1 MSIINQFMKKIWH
14 IGNRSWIVT
23 TVSAAQTDFHN
34 IGKTKL
40 ISYIAKEM
48 KYIQIRK
55 TTPPD
60 STHYILCKIKF
71 HHGFNAMKPGMNCEI
86 NFSKTMTTLLT
97 KLSIQKIPTNAQ
109 GYFVIIISRLVLS
122 LHKM

>member
-1 MSIINQFMKKIWH
+1 MMSIINQFMKKIWH

-55 TTPPD
+55 TTPPND
-60 STHYILCKIKF
+60 THYILGKIKF
-71 HHGFNAMKPGMNCEI
+71 HPGFNAMKPRMNCGI
-86 NFSKTMTTLLT
+86 NFSKTMTTSLP
-97 KLSIQKIPTNAQ
+97 KLSIQTIPTNAQ
-109 GYFVIIISRLVLS
+109 GYFVIILP
-122 LHKM
+122 